1 MTTARPTLAAEH
13 RDVTGKAVSRLRKQG
28 RLPAVVFGRGIDSA
42 NLSLD
47 AHDFDLLRRR
57 TGPNALI
64 DLSIDGKKAKPVLIY
79 GVAVHPVTR
88 RPLHTDLFLVRMTEE
103 LTVDVPVVAIGDS
116 LAVSQHGGTLAWG
129 TDSVRVKAL
138 PDHLPQSFEISIEPL
153 VDFDSLLH
161 VRDLTI
167 PSGVTLLTDPDEA
180 LVHVLAPRIEEEEVA
195 PAAPEVEGEAAEA
208 AEAAGPAESER
219 EGKAAEA

>member
-1 MTTARPTLAAEH
+1 
-13 RDVTGKAVSRLRKQG
+13 VTGKAVSRLRRQG
-28 RLPAVVFGRGIDSA
+28 RLPAVVFGHGIDSA
-42 NLSLD
+42 NVSLD

-79 GVAVHPVTR
+79 GVAIHPVTR

-103 LTVDVPVVAIGDS
+103 LTVDVPVVPVGES

-153 VDFDSLLH
+153 VDFDAVLH

-180 LVHVLAPRIEEEEVA
+180 LVHVLAPRIEEEEIV
-195 PAAPEVEGEAAEA
+195 PAAAEVEGEAAAAGEAAASVAAEREGEA
-208 AEAAGPAESER
+208 AEA
-219 EGKAAEA
+219 

>member
-1 MTTARPTLAAEH
+1 
-13 RDVTGKAVSRLRKQG
+13 VTGKAVSRLRKQG

>member
-13 RDVTGKAVSRLRKQG
+13 RDVTGKAVSRLRRQG

-42 NLSLD
+42 NVTLD
-47 AHDFDLLRRR
+47 THDFELLRRR

-64 DLSIDGKKAKPVLIY
+64 DLSVDGKKAKPVLVY

-88 RPLHTDLFLVRMTEE
+88 RPLHADLFLVRMTEE
-103 LTVDVPVVAIGDS
+103 LTVDVPVVAVGES

-129 TDSVRVKAL
+129 NDSVKVKAL

-153 VDFDSLLH
+153 ADFDSVLH

-167 PSGVTLLTDPDEA
+167 PSGVTLLTDPDES

-195 PAAPEVEGEAAEA
+195 PAAAEVEAEVGEAAGAVASEPEGGA
-208 AEAAGPAESER
+208 AEA
-219 EGKAAEA
+219 